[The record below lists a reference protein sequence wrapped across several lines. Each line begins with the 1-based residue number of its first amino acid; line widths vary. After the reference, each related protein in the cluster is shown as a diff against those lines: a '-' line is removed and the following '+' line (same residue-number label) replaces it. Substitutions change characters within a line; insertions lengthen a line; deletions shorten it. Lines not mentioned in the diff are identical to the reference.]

1 MSLTFFV
8 IISSL
13 WSLSTVFSKLVI
25 LIVRSATIS
34 FCNFMVVWVADVSV
48 FCLDAG
54 DFFSNFQCYVCWISR
69 KFRRNLELCYFILM
83 RRFFTV
89 TIMRPPSS
97 FCASTQKPS
106 CQYSKILRKIF
117 LSSSAIIL
125 LFFYFVIIKTLFT
138 LGLERNIYKNEI
150 ITAKDKRI
158 IHASCSRTSH
168 LQARLR
174 ETSNLKNANA
184 PNRKRRKL
192 AHLLL
197 GI

>member
-1 MSLTFFV
+1 MKSGALLLYFNETFLHSHNYASAIFV
-8 IISSL
+8 L
-13 WSLSTVFSKLVI
+13 
-25 LIVRSATIS
+25 R
-34 FCNFMVVWVADVSV
+34 
-48 FCLDAG
+48 
-54 DFFSNFQCYVCWISR
+54 
-69 KFRRNLELCYFILM
+69 
-83 RRFFTV
+83 
-89 TIMRPPSS
+89 
-97 FCASTQKPS
+97 
-106 CQYSKILRKIF
+106 QYSKTFVPVLKNSQKNIF
-117 LSSSAIIL
+117 LSSSSAIIL

-158 IHASCSRTSH
+158 IHASCSRTSR